1 MKKGISLLLAFI
13 LVLSSVVSL
22 SATASADEG
31 EQPYDELS
39 FCVVDENGF
48 TYVEYPEGAAYDSES
63 NTLTLT
69 DFHHPELRLKLSG
82 CKKKFTLIIVGECE
96 LDYLWFPQAEAD
108 ILIDGTGTLTVNQG
122 ARHYSAIYAYN
133 NYNRFTGSSFAVK
146 FGKNVKLHLYGE
158 ESGQGNS
165 HVAFLQGNTGGI
177 VFENGKNYD
186 NYTASI
192 YEHDTEEYVNLF
204 QYYEGDGRRHGYQL
218 TCASD
223 PDGIYA
229 VRINDYAD
237 PPSYHISKYYTI
249 EGYDGY
255 GQISSFGEY
264 GELQMTQEEFLKSDY
279 SFIYEDDYVRIPF
292 VYDDWR
298 EWRGNKVVD
307 TENPLD
313 PKKETY
319 CADISDFYYDEDRQL
334 VPESYNI
341 YLLTW
346 SKEEN
351 AYILN
356 WDAVMNPVKR
366 DMSVEEFNDSS
377 YYFETGEGS
386 LQKEYTTAS
395 RILCLYD
402 KKDAEKVANTGGYKV
417 TNKNHPEQVYACY
430 FDYDEYFDD
439 DNFTIKGYHLYP
451 VVYDEEIN
459 CFMYRG
465 GYESLTKEEFEQ
477 QGYQLPVEPTKKKEL
492 ESNNSWG
499 LSSSK
504 LYVDRKGN
512 RYVKDSRRVDGE
524 WVTGYCPISDDS
536 FVFIPAEYVN
546 YSGSETYYIPGDFVD
561 IDPDELTT
569 VPKHVVTD
577 QWNCEITGTEFFY
590 NFDESEPIILG
601 DSDGDG
607 NVTILDATG
616 IQRHLASLTTTSF
629 NENAADVD
637 QDNKVT
643 ILDATAIQRH
653 LADLPTNAKG
663 IGEEIKA

>member
-13 LVLSSVVSL
+13 LALSSVVSL

-31 EQPYDELS
+31 EPYDELS

-69 DFHHPELRLKLSG
+69 DFHHPELWLELSG

-133 NYNRFTGSSFAVK
+133 RFTGSSFAVK

-165 HVAFLQGNTGGI
+165 HVALLQGNTGGI

-192 YEHDTEEYVNLF
+192 YEHDTNEYVNLF
-204 QYYEGDGRRHGYQL
+204 HYYEGDGSRHGYQL

-223 PDGIYA
+223 PEGIYA

-237 PPSYHISKYYTI
+237 PPTYTISKYYTV

-264 GELQMTQEEFLKSDY
+264 GRLELTQEEFLNSDY
-279 SFIYEDDYVRIPF
+279 SFIYEDDYVPIRYTDVTYPQN
-292 VYDDWR
+292 DWR
-298 EWRGNKVVD
+298 YNVGYKLID
-307 TENPLD
+307 SENPLD
-313 PKKETY
+313 PEEGTY
-319 CADISDFYYDEDRQL
+319 CAVISFYITDDQEIPAD
-334 VPESYNI
+334 
-341 YLLTW
+341 
-346 SKEEN
+346 
-351 AYILN
+351 YIIVRLN
-356 WDAVMNPVKR
+356 WDKDTKTYCTDERVPYYETAITP
-366 DMSVEEFNDSS
+366 EEFEESS
-377 YYFETGEGS
+377 YYFDTGNS
-386 LQKEYTTAS
+386 NYQKEFTRDARMTFYYTDALFDECAS
-395 RILCLYD
+395 
-402 KKDAEKVANTGGYKV
+402 TGYKMLDP
-417 TNKNHPEQVYACY
+417 NEPDQIYACH
-430 FDYDEYFDD
+430 FLKEYD
-439 DNFTIKGYHLYP
+439 DNGNYVVTGYLCYNLYLN
-451 VVYDEEIN
+451 EEDGHYYADKLFI
-459 CFMYRG
+459 
-465 GYESLTKEEFEQ
+465 LTSEEFEALN
-477 QGYQLPVEPTKKKEL
+477 YILPMEPVKKKEL
-492 ESNNSWG
+492 VSNNTWG
-499 LSSSK
+499 LTSSE
-504 LYVDRKGN
+504 LLVDREGN
-512 RYVKDSRRVDGE
+512 RYTKDSRRVDGE
-524 WVTGYCPISDDS
+524 LVTGYCPISDDRTA
-536 FVFIPAEYVN
+536 FIPAEYIN
-546 YSGSETYYIPGDFVD
+546 MYSGSETYYIPGDFVD

-590 NFDESEPIILG
+590 NFDEPESIILG

-637 QDNKVT
+637 QDNSVT

-663 IGEEIKA
+663 IGEEI